1 MNSEK
6 STFRQIVWG
15 PRITVATG
23 GLLFLVGAARF
34 VLRHRF
40 GLIDALH
47 CCLAVV
53 PAALLLVVLAYV
65 LQHARLV
72 SVVPLFVAGVMIFT
86 SPVFDVALGTTLIGA
101 IAVPALSDWK
111 NEKRL
116 LKSATA
122 HNGEDEA

>member
-1 MNSEK
+1 
-6 STFRQIVWG
+6 
-15 PRITVATG
+15 
-23 GLLFLVGAARF
+23 
-34 VLRHRF
+34 
-40 GLIDALH
+40 
-47 CCLAVV
+47 
-53 PAALLLVVLAYV
+53 LLLVVLAYV

-122 HNGEDEA
+122 HNGEDEACR